1 MGWNENSCVPSKMNF
16 FVMCCAYGSIKFLGS
31 QIVAIRK
38 FVGLIYNR
46 IKTINGQIIAYL
58 NKY

>member
-1 MGWNENSCVPSKMNF
+1 MNF

-38 FVGLIYNR
+38 FVGLNNDR